1 MEKFLKL
8 AQSFA
13 FVWGFILLAALV
25 CCCISTKPN
34 RENDDDDDTGCA
46 ACDGGHAGF

>member
-13 FVWGFILLAALV
+13 FVWGFILLVALV
-25 CCCISTKPN
+25 CCCISTKPD
-34 RENDDDDDTGCA
+34 RDNDDDASCA
-46 ACDGGHAGF
+46 GCDGGHTAF